1 MSTFTPPPSTHPSFQ
16 RWTLVAC
23 AWMLGPS
30 ALGLIEIHPEPAEP
44 TFSLRDT
51 PRHRLR
57 LSDAWSPPSS
67 EFWTTQDGSIRVE
80 RLPQLGDLV
89 ERFFSTLAVD
99 IPDSSA
105 VGVTS
110 EKTVQGLSGT
120 LTSVEVQLN
129 LAPRN
134 GQPMFNGDLLVTLS
148 HGSGYAVLLNRTGRR
163 AGSSAGYGDSGFN
176 ITLSDQATADI
187 HNYRVTATGSHT
199 TPLSLTDDPA
209 ALTGTWQP
217 DGRSADPSQV
227 LDSSPRDAM
236 LSSFVGLDPNGTWTL
251 HVSDLSENGEGR
263 LTDWT
268 LVLTTVPE
276 PGETLLVVALGLGL
290 FAAAKRRSLNR

>member
-1 MSTFTPPPSTHPSFQ
+1 MPSLAHPPSTSPPLQ

-23 AWMLGPS
+23 AWILGPS
-30 ALGLIEIHPEPAEP
+30 ALALIEIPTEPA
-44 TFSLRDT
+44 FRLHDT

-57 LSDAWSPPSS
+57 LADAWSPPTS
-67 EFWTTQDGSIRVE
+67 EFWTAQDGSVRTDH
-80 RLPQLGDLV
+80 LPQFGDVIDSFL
-89 ERFFSTLAVD
+89 TTIGID

-110 EKTVQGLSGT
+110 EKTVQGLAGV
-120 LTSVEVQLN
+120 LTSVQVQLN
-129 LAPRN
+129 LAPRD

-148 HGSGYAVLLNRTGRR
+148 HGSGYAVLLNRPGRR
-163 AGSSAGYGDSGFN
+163 AGSGAGYGDSGFN

-236 LSSFVGLDPNGTWTL
+236 LGSFIGLDPNGTWTL
-251 HVSDLSENGEGR
+251 HVSDLSENGLGR

-276 PGETLLVVALGLGL
+276 PGETLLVVALGLGI
-290 FAAAKRRSLNR
+290 FAVARRRSLNG